1 MIKNKELQTK
11 SSFNIQFFLRE
22 TLTEKNVTTIT
33 LCGTLQNWAN
43 QGLIE
48 KIKFSES
55 LQKLQEKII
64 KTKKLE
70 KLILF

>member
-22 TLTEKNVTTIT
+22 TSIKKNVTTT
-33 LCGTLQNWAN
+33 LSCG